1 MKFEEIFSQDKVS
14 KIPAHKTI
22 GIDIGSRQSK
32 AVLLANGELYTALIP
47 TGFFMKKTAQE
58 LLDILFEQSGLSI
71 EDIDYIVGTGYGRI
85 ALEFENTPNRIVT
98 EISCHGL
105 GAHYLG
111 NDIHTIVDIGGQ
123 DSKAIRIDPE
133 NGKVLEFVMNDK
145 CAAGTGRFLEKS
157 ADILGV
163 DVTEIGELSL
173 QSSVNESIN
182 SQCIVFAESEI
193 ISARAKG
200 VKSSDIAAGVHAS
213 VARRVRNLLNR
224 VGIEPN
230 VLFTGGVSNNVG
242 MRVALEEVLGFPIE
256 TSKLNTVF
264 AGALGAA
271 LFGGQYAETAVQKKD
286 SQSSEFVL
294 DLSEL
299 EHAVERTKEEY
310 IKKTNGKKKNIAY
323 LCNYTPLEVMA
334 AADVSAIRLFHVG
347 TKKEITSGEMYTRS
361 VFCDL
366 TKGIIGGF
374 MEENPLY
381 KAIDKVY
388 SFYTCDCMRKSGEVL
403 NTNFVPTTVFNLPRM
418 TWEEDSR
425 KHYADEIRAFKK
437 DLETLTGTAIDDEKI
452 RENINL
458 YNQAKQKL
466 RKISEYRKRVNP
478 PITGTQYQ
486 KIAQSYFYL
495 PIDVLLTQLD
505 IILKQLEN
513 APEDN
518 GANAPVRFLVTGGI
532 LAEGDEKLTK
542 IVEKEV
548 GAKIVIEDSCS
559 GYSPFAYDI
568 EEDGKSDVFEELATG
583 YFGKAPCARM
593 FPMDKRL
600 DFTEK
605 LAKEYKVDGIIYY
618 YLKFCPSFGIG
629 KDRFTKRFQ
638 GLNIPILELAT
649 DYSSSDEGQVRT
661 RVEAFKEVL
670 EERK

>member
-1 MKFEEIFSQDKVS
+1 MKYEEVFSPDKVS
-14 KIPAHKTI
+14 KIPAHRTI
-22 GIDIGSRQSK
+22 GIDIGSRQAK
-32 AVLLANGELYTALIP
+32 AVLLADGEIYTALIP
-47 TGFFMKKTAQE
+47 TGFFMKKTAEE
-58 LLDILFEQSGLSI
+58 LLESLFKQSGLKI

-85 ALEFENTPNRIVT
+85 ALHFDNTPNKIVT

-123 DSKAIRIDPE
+123 DSKAIRIDPDS
-133 NGKVLEFVMNDK
+133 GKVLEFVMNDK
-145 CAAGTGRFLEKS
+145 CAAGTGRFLEKC

-163 DVTEIGELSL
+163 DVTEIGDLSL
-173 QSSVNESIN
+173 QSNVEESIN

-200 VKSSDIAAGVHAS
+200 VLSCDIAAGAHAS

-242 MRVALEEVLGFPIE
+242 MRKALESVLGFPIE
-256 TSKLNTVF
+256 VSKLNTVF

-271 LFGGQYAETAVQKKD
+271 LFGGQYAESAAKKKD
-286 SQSSEFVL
+286 LVDTGFSL
-294 DLSEL
+294 DLSDL
-299 EHAVERTKEEY
+299 EHAIERTKEEY
-310 IKKTNGKKKNIAY
+310 IKKTNGRKKNVAY
-323 LCNYTPLEVMA
+323 LCNYTPLEVLA
-334 AADVSAIRLFHVG
+334 AADVAAIRLFHVG
-347 TKKEITSGEMYTRS
+347 SKKEITSGELYTRS

-437 DLETLTGTAIDDEKI
+437 DLETLTGVPIDDEKV
-452 RENINL
+452 RENIHK
-458 YNQAKQKL
+458 YNDAKRKL
-466 RKISEYRKRVNP
+466 RLISEYRKRKNP
-478 PITGTQYQ
+478 PVTGIQFQ
-486 KIAQSYFYL
+486 KMAQSYFYL
-495 PIDVLLTQLD
+495 PIDELLVQLD
-505 IILKQLEN
+505 NILEQLRN
-513 APEDN
+513 APEDHED
-518 GANAPVRFLVTGGI
+518 NAPVRFLVTGGI

-542 IVEKEV
+542 IVEQEV
-548 GAKIVIEDSCS
+548 GARIVIEDSCS
-559 GYSPFAYDI
+559 GYSPFAYDL
-568 EEDGKSDVFEELATG
+568 EDDGVSDVYDELATG

-600 DFTEK
+600 DFTQK

-638 GLNIPILELAT
+638 GINIPILELAT

>member
-1 MKFEEIFSQDKVS
+1 MKYEEIFSPDKIHQ
-14 KIPAHKTI
+14 IPAHKTI
-22 GIDIGSRQSK
+22 GIDIGSRQAK
-32 AVLLANGELYTALIP
+32 AVLLADGEVYTALIP

-58 LLDILFEQSGLSI
+58 LLDNLFDQSGLSI

-85 ALEFENTPNRIVT
+85 ALEFEHTPNRIVT

-105 GAHYLG
+105 GAHFLG
-111 NDIHTIVDIGGQ
+111 KDIKTIVDIGGQ
-123 DSKAIRIDPE
+123 DSKAIRIDPD

-145 CAAGTGRFLEKS
+145 CAAGTGRFLEKC

-163 DVTEIGELSL
+163 DVTEIGDLSL
-173 QSSVNESIN
+173 KCQNREDIN

-200 VKSSDIAAGVHAS
+200 VPGSDIAAGVHAS

-230 VLFTGGVSNNVG
+230 VLFTGGVSNNSG
-242 MRVALEEVLGFPIE
+242 MRVALEDVLGFSIE
-256 TSKLNTVF
+256 VSRLNTVF

-271 LFGGQYAETAVQKKD
+271 LFAGQYAEHAAQKKEVED
-286 SQSSEFVL
+286 IGFSL
-294 DLSEL
+294 DLSDL

-310 IKKTNGKKKNIAY
+310 IKRANGKKKNVAI
-323 LCNYTPLEVMA
+323 LCNYTPLEVLA
-334 AADVSAIRLFHVG
+334 AADVAAIRLFHVG

-374 MEENPLY
+374 MEDNPLY

-388 SFYTCDCMRKSGEVL
+388 TFYTCDCMRKSGEVL

-437 DLETLTGTAIDDEKI
+437 DLEELTGVAIDDEEVRK
-452 RENINL
+452 NIHR
-458 YNQAKQKL
+458 YNEAKQKL
-466 RKISEYRKRVNP
+466 RTISEYRKRKHP
-478 PITGTQYQ
+478 PIDGMQFQ
-486 KIAQSYFYL
+486 KIAQSYYYL
-495 PIDVLLTQLD
+495 PIKELLQQLD
-505 IILKQLEN
+505 GILAQLKN
-513 APEDN
+513 APEDSDEN
-518 GANAPVRFLVTGGI
+518 PPIRFLVTGGI

-542 IVEKEV
+542 IVEKEI

-559 GYSPFAYDI
+559 GYSPFAYDL
-568 EEDGKSDVFEELATG
+568 EDDGVSDVYDELATG

-593 FPMDKRL
+593 FPMEKRL

-605 LAKEYKVDGIIYY
+605 LAKEYDVDGIIYY

-638 GLNIPILELAT
+638 GVNIPILELAT

>member
-1 MKFEEIFSQDKVS
+1 MRFEEIFSPDKVA
-14 KIPAHKTI
+14 KIPAHRTI
-22 GIDIGSRQSK
+22 GIDIGSRQAK
-32 AVLLANGELYTALIP
+32 AVLLADGEVYTAIIP
-47 TGFFMKKTAQE
+47 TGFFMKKTAEE
-58 LLDILFEQSGLSI
+58 LLEKLFEQSGLKI

-85 ALEFENTPNRIVT
+85 ALHFDNTPNKIVT

-105 GAHYLG
+105 GAHFLG
-111 NDIHTIVDIGGQ
+111 KDIHTIVDIGGQ

-133 NGKVLEFVMNDK
+133 SGKVLEFVMNDK
-145 CAAGTGRFLEKS
+145 CAAGTGRFLEKC

-163 DVTEIGELSL
+163 DVTEIGDLSL
-173 QSSVNESIN
+173 KSEVEESIN

-200 VKSSDIAAGVHAS
+200 VLSSDIAAGAHAS

-242 MRVALEEVLGFPIE
+242 MRKALERVLGFPIE
-256 TSKLNTVF
+256 VSKLNTVF

-271 LFGGQYAETAVQKKD
+271 LFGGQYAESAAKKRNQVETTF
-286 SQSSEFVL
+286 SL
-294 DLSEL
+294 DLSDL

-310 IKKTNGKKKNIAY
+310 IKKTNGKKKNVAY
-323 LCNYTPLEVMA
+323 LCNYTPLEVLA
-334 AADVSAIRLFHVG
+334 AADVAAIRLFHVG
-347 TKKEITSGEMYTRS
+347 SKKEITSGEMYTRS

-437 DLETLTGTAIDDEKI
+437 DLETLTGVPIDDEKV
-452 RENINL
+452 RENIHK
-458 YNQAKQKL
+458 YNDAKKKL
-466 RKISEYRKRVNP
+466 RIISEYRKRKNP
-478 PITGTQYQ
+478 PVTGIQFQ
-486 KIAQSYFYL
+486 KMAQSYFYL
-495 PIDVLLTQLD
+495 PVDELLVQLD
-505 IILKQLEN
+505 HILEQLKN
-513 APEDN
+513 APEDIED
-518 GANAPVRFLVTGGI
+518 NAPVRFLVTGGI
-532 LAEGDEKLTK
+532 LAEGDEKLTR
-542 IVEKEV
+542 IVEEEV
-548 GAKIVIEDSCS
+548 GARIVIEDSCS
-559 GYSPFAYDI
+559 GYSPFAYDL
-568 EEDGKSDVFEELATG
+568 EDDGESDVYDELATG

-605 LAKEYKVDGIIYY
+605 LAKEYNVDGIIYY

-638 GLNIPILELAT
+638 GINIPILELAT
-649 DYSSSDEGQVRT
+649 DYSSSDAGQVRT

>member
-1 MKFEEIFSQDKVS
+1 MKFEEVFSPDKIS
-14 KIPAHKTI
+14 KIPGHKTI
-22 GIDIGSRQSK
+22 GIDIGSRQAK
-32 AVLLANGELYTALIP
+32 AVLLADGQVYTALIP

-58 LLDILFEQSGLSI
+58 LLDILFGQSGLTL
-71 EDIDYIVGTGYGRI
+71 EDVDYIVGTGYGRI
-85 ALEFENTPNRIVT
+85 ALEFESTPNKIVT

-105 GAHYLG
+105 GAHFLG
-111 NDIHTIVDIGGQ
+111 KDIHTIVDIGGQ

-145 CAAGTGRFLEKS
+145 CAAGTGRFLEKC

-173 QSSVNESIN
+173 KSDVKESIN

-200 VKSSDIAAGVHAS
+200 VPSSDIAAGVHAS

-242 MRVALEEVLGFPIE
+242 MIAALEEVLGFSIE
-256 TSKLNTVF
+256 VSKLNTVF

-271 LFGGQYAETAVQKKD
+271 LFGGQYAESAAQKKEIVD
-286 SQSSEFVL
+286 SHFSL
-294 DLSEL
+294 DLSDL
-299 EHAVERTKEEY
+299 EHAIERTKEEY
-310 IKKTNGKKKNIAY
+310 IKKTNGKKKNVAF
-323 LCNYTPLEVMA
+323 LCNYTPLEVLA
-334 AADVSAIRLFHVG
+334 AADVAAIRLFHVG
-347 TKKEITSGEMYTRS
+347 TKKEITSGELYTRS

-388 SFYTCDCMRKSGEVL
+388 TFYTCDCMRKSGEVL

-437 DLETLTGTAIDDEKI
+437 DLEELTGVPIDDEQVRK
-452 RENINL
+452 NIHL
-458 YNQAKQKL
+458 YNEAKQKL
-466 RKISEYRKRVNP
+466 RTISEYRKRKNP
-478 PITGTQYQ
+478 PIDGMQFQ
-486 KIAQSYFYL
+486 KIAQSYYYL
-495 PIDVLLTQLD
+495 PIDELLIQLNK
-505 IILKQLEN
+505 ILEQLAN
-513 APEDN
+513 APEDSDVN
-518 GANAPVRFLVTGGI
+518 PPVRFLVTGGI
-532 LAEGDEKLTK
+532 LAEGDEKLTR
-542 IVEKEV
+542 IVEQEI

-559 GYSPFAYDI
+559 GYSPFAYDL
-568 EEDGKSDVFEELATG
+568 EEDGVSDVYDELATG

-605 LAKEYKVDGIIYY
+605 LAKEYNVDGIIYY